1 MAKKRVDMLSGNIIR
16 NLIILSI
23 PVMLMN
29 VSQPLFNVID
39 MTILGNFA
47 ASDHAVGA
55 VGTCGTLIT
64 LTTCLLTGLSSGT
77 SVVIARHIGRKD
89 TESGERALGSSLFTA
104 VVGGILLMFIGIVL
118 AKPLLL
124 LVNCPE
130 ALLEDAVKY
139 FRLYFMGVPFFMIYT
154 FSADILRAMGETKR
168 PMYWLLASGIV
179 KVGLTFG
186 ITILFN
192 TTVEGVGI
200 ATIVANMV
208 SGGLT
213 LWTVLKNDKF
223 IKFKFAHFRI
233 YLKQFKEIL
242 YIGIPTGIQSALYSL
257 ANIIIMS
264 VVNSHGE
271 DATTGISIANQF
283 DGILYQICR
292 AVPLAATPFIAQ
304 NVGARNFKRVKR
316 TILDAILLTSIIGG
330 GLGML
335 SAIFSYQL
343 ASLMTNSETIIAY
356 AQEKMMLI
364 SSTYFINGINEITNG
379 TLRGLNKPIVP
390 TISTMCFMCL
400 FRFFWVYVVYPLCP
414 NFTFLY
420 LVWPVGWLLCIA
432 TNLSFIIPTM
442 KKLKKKF
449 ASESVLTEEKLT
461 EAC

>member
-1 MAKKRVDMLSGNIIR
+1 MARKHVDMLSGNIIR
-16 NLIILSI
+16 SLLILSI

-39 MTILGNFA
+39 MTVLGNFA
-47 ASDHAVGA
+47 ASDNAVGA
-55 VGTCGTLIT
+55 VGTCGNLIT

-89 TESGERALGSSLFTA
+89 TEAGEKTLGSSLFTA
-104 VVGGILLMFIGIVL
+104 VVGGVLLMIIGIVL
-118 AKPLLL
+118 AKPLLF
-124 LVNCPE
+124 LVKCPE
-130 ALLEDAVKY
+130 ALLGDAIKY

-168 PMYWLLASGIV
+168 PMYYLLISGAV

-208 SGGLT
+208 SGALT
-213 LWTVLKNDKF
+213 LRTLLKNNKF
-223 IKFKFAHFRI
+223 VKFKFAHFRI

-242 YIGIPTGIQSALYSL
+242 FIGIPTGIQSALYSI
-257 ANIIIMS
+257 ANVIIMS

-271 DATTGISIANQF
+271 DAATGISIANQF
-283 DGILYQICR
+283 DSILYHISR

-316 TILDAILLTSIIGG
+316 TIMEAILLTSAIGG
-330 GLGML
+330 GFGML
-335 SAIFSYQL
+335 SAIFSHQL

-356 AQEKMMLI
+356 AREKMMLI

-390 TISTMCFMCL
+390 TVSTMLFMCL
-400 FRFFWVYVVYPLCP
+400 LRFFWVYVVYPLCP

-420 LVWPVGWLLCIA
+420 LVWPIGWILCIS
-432 TNLSFIIPTM
+432 TCLLFIIPTM

-449 ASESVLTEEKLT
+449 SSESALIEDKLA
-461 EAC
+461 EAN